1 MDYQLIEAIYELTLR
16 CNLACKHCGSTAG
29 MPRAR
34 ELALGESL
42 ALIRDLSDLG
52 TYMITLNG
60 GEPFLHQ
67 HWARIGKEV
76 VDHGIKLGL
85 ITNGYRVDDETV
97 QAVAALEPYE
107 VGISL
112 DGGKDVHDAIR
123 CAGSYDGAI
132 LTMKNFMAAGV
143 PVGVITTVSK
153 MNLHALDDVLGAILS
168 CGVDAWQVQVAIP
181 MGRMDKTFI
190 LNNEEYKQLTTFIN
204 KVRNEYDDAVFLT
217 GADCTGLGAK
227 NLVTEHAY
235 MDGICGAG
243 IDLVGIHSNGDVAG
257 CLSMMND
264 DYIEGNIRE
273 KNIKDIWLNEDAF
286 SYNRKPDGIT
296 GNCAGCDQADA
307 CRAGCKS
314 MNIALG
320 HPNES
325 PYCIRF

>member
-1 MDYQLIEAIYELTLR
+1 MDHQLIEAIYELTLR

-29 MPRAR
+29 MPRSS
-34 ELALGESL
+34 ELTLGESL

-52 TYMITLNG
+52 AYMITLNG
-60 GEPFLHQ
+60 GEPFLHR

-76 VDHGIKLGL
+76 VDRGIKLGL
-85 ITNGYRVDDETV
+85 ISNGYRVDDKTV
-97 QAVAALEPYE
+97 QTVAALEPYE

-112 DGGKDVHDAIR
+112 DGGKDIHDEIR
-123 CAGSYDGAI
+123 CTGSFDSAI
-132 LTMKNFMAAGV
+132 ATMKKFMAAGV

-153 MNLHALDDVLGAILS
+153 MNLDALDDVLGAILS

-190 LNNEEYKQLTTFIN
+190 LNNEEYKQLTGFIN
-204 KVRNEYDDAVFLT
+204 KVRLEHGNAVFLT

-227 NLVTEHAY
+227 QLVTEHEY
-235 MDGICGAG
+235 TDGICGAG

-257 CLSMMND
+257 CLSMMHEACV
-264 DYIEGNIRE
+264 EGNIR
-273 KNIKDIWLNEDAF
+273 NHSIKDMWFDENAF
-286 SYNRKPDGIT
+286 AYNRKFAGVA
-296 GNCAGCDQADA
+296 GKCAGCKQADA

-320 HPNES
+320 QPNES
-325 PYCIRF
+325 PYCAFF